1 MKHRHQSLIHSHI
14 LYAILVIGFVFTLQ
28 LTLPMYINSSFLGSY
43 VSESTVGIIYII
55 GSVLTILGFLATNK
69 ILTRYGNHKTALTLI
84 GLQAAVIL
92 GIILSDDFRF
102 IAFFFVISTALSA
115 MIGLT
120 IDIFLEI
127 HTDVR
132 HAGGIRGLFMTV
144 INIAWIIAPLV
155 GGAIMG
161 MGGFRYIYGAALCF
175 LVLLAYLVSR
185 NFRHFHDPA
194 YSHIPITKTVMH
206 VLRSRDLT
214 MTFCAN
220 IILNI
225 FYAWMVIYTPIY
237 LHSEIGFSW
246 DEIGVIFTVMLLP
259 FIIFQYPLGKIADSK
274 LGEKEM
280 MTLGFIITAIA
291 TYALTFIT
299 VKSVVLW
306 SAALFMTRV
315 GASTAEVMIET
326 YFFKKVDPRE
336 SKVLSLFRI
345 TRPIAYIIAPAVTGL
360 ALMYTGHSGMFIVL
374 GILTGCAIFFTIA
387 IRDTN

>member
-1 MKHRHQSLIHSHI
+1 MKHRHQSAIHSHI

-28 LTLPMYINSSFLGSY
+28 LTLPMYINSSFLESY
-43 VSESTVGIIYII
+43 SSEKTVGTIYMIA
-55 GSVLTILGFLATNK
+55 SVVTILGFLAMNQ
-69 ILTRYGNHKTALTLI
+69 ILTRWGNHKTALTLI
-84 GLQAAVIL
+84 WLQIAIFI
-92 GIILSDDFRF
+92 GIIVADDFRF
-102 IAFFFVISTALSA
+102 IAPFFVIASALAA

-132 HAGGIRGLFMTV
+132 HTGGVRGLFMTIV
-144 INIAWIIAPLV
+144 NTAWIIAPLV
-155 GGAIMG
+155 GGSIMSL
-161 MGGFRYIYGAALCF
+161 GGYRYIYGASLGF
-175 LVLLAYLVSR
+175 LLLLAYLVRR
-185 NFRHFHDPA
+185 NFHHFHDPA
-194 YSHIPITKTVMH
+194 YSHIPITQTLRH
-206 VLRSRDLT
+206 VLKNRDLT

-225 FYAWMVIYTPIY
+225 FYAWMVIYTPLY
-237 LHSEIGFSW
+237 LHNEIGFNW

-291 TYALTFIT
+291 TYALTFIS
-299 VKSVVLW
+299 VKSIVLW

-315 GASTAEVMIET
+315 GASTAEIMIET

-345 TRPIAYIIAPAVTGL
+345 TRPIAYIIAPAMAGI
-360 ALMYTGHSGMFIVL
+360 ALMYTSHSSMFIIL
-374 GILTGCAIFFTIA
+374 GILTGCAVFFTVA